1 MRDLRAPAGLQR
13 PITPAALTGQAAPE
27 SKEGQTH
34 SNEHS
39 VTDSESDDEAVHKDA
54 QVGVQKIEA
63 TAQVWTKST
72 LITVYIMIW
81 FIYFI
86 NATEQGMTG
95 NLTPYVTSSFQL
107 HSLTAATSI
116 MSSIIG
122 GLFKLPLAK
131 IIDVWGR
138 PQGFL
143 AMTACLTLG
152 LVMMAACNDVQIY
165 AAAQVLYWLGY
176 NGQGYV
182 MGIVVADTSS
192 LRNRGFMFAFISS
205 PYIATV
211 WITGPLATAFLNG
224 PGFRWAFGAF
234 AIITPVISLPL
245 YILLQWNYRK
255 AVKAGVMPQHDSGR
269 TVPQSI
275 KYYAIEYDVFG
286 LLLICGGLALFL
298 LPFSLYSYQA
308 RGWQSPMIIC
318 MIVFGALL
326 LIAFGLWEAYL
337 APVTFMPWALLADRT
352 VLGANILA
360 AVLFFEFYIWNSYFT
375 SFLQVAMG
383 LSITQSSYI
392 ANIYS
397 IGACFWA
404 LICGALIR
412 WHGKFKAQSLYFG
425 VPITILGVGL
435 MIHFRQPDQNIG
447 FIIMCQIFIAF
458 GGGTLVICEQ
468 LAAMAATSHQYVAVV
483 LAVEG
488 MFSSVGGAIGSTVAA
503 AIWTGTFLPNLYK
516 YLPADEQVNATTIY
530 GDLVTQLSYAKGTE
544 ARAGIDRAYGET
556 QKIMCVA
563 ATAALVLA
571 IAGVMMWRD
580 INVKHNKQG
589 KGLVF

>member
-1 MRDLRAPAGLQR
+1 MALQ
-13 PITPAALTGQAAPE
+13 
-27 SKEGQTH
+27 
-34 SNEHS
+34 
-39 VTDSESDDEAVHKDA
+39 
-54 QVGVQKIEA
+54 IEEF
-63 TAQVWTKST
+63 
-72 LITVYIMIW
+72 LIW
-81 FIYFI
+81 FIYFV
-86 NATEQGMTG
+86 NAMEQGMTG

-143 AMTACLTLG
+143 TMTACLTLG
-152 LVMMAACNDVQIY
+152 LVMIAAC
-165 AAAQVLYWLGY
+165 
-176 NGQGYV
+176 YV

-211 WITGPLATAFLNG
+211 WITGPLATAFLDG
-224 PGFRWAFGAF
+224 PGFRWAFAAF

-245 YILLQWNYRK
+245 YILLQWNYHK
-255 AVKAGVMPQHDSGR
+255 AVKAGRMPQHDSGR
-269 TVPQSI
+269 TVLQSI
-275 KYYAIEYDVFG
+275 KYYAVEYDAFG

-308 RGWQSPMIIC
+308 EGWQSPMIIC
-318 MIVFGALL
+318 MIVFDALL
-326 LIAFGLWEAYL
+326 LIAFALWEAYL

-383 LSITQSSYI
+383 LSITLSSYI
-392 ANIYS
+392 ANIYN
-397 IGACFWA
+397 IGPCFWA
-404 LICGALIR
+404 LVCGALIR
-412 WHGKFKAQSLYFG
+412 WHGKFKPQSLYFG
-425 VPITILGVGL
+425 VPITILGVRL

-468 LAAMAATSHQYVAVV
+468 LAAMAATSHQYVTVV
-483 LAVEG
+483 LAGEG

-503 AIWTGTFLPNLYK
+503 AIWMGTFLPNLHK
-516 YLPADEQVNATTIY
+516 YLPADEQVNSSTIY
-530 GDLVTQLSYAKGTE
+530 GDLVTQLSYAKGTA

-563 ATAALVLA
+563 ATTALVLA

-580 INVKHNKQG
+580 INVKHNKQV